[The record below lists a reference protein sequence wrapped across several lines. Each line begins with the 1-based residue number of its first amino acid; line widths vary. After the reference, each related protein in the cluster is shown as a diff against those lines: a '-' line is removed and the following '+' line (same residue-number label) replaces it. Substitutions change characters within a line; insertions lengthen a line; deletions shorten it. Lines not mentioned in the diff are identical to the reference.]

1 MVDRYCTVGWEF
13 DFKLVWKVSIYA
25 TWCTRQVSGV
35 QKILICVEHIEKSYK
50 LIFHYFLYENIWMTY
65 IYSTHVSGFRSG
77 YIQVDLYILPK
88 NIKQVFSVFADH
100 DPLLLS
106 TCNLRKFYMGVVLG
120 ITMILCILFK
130 SLLLSHSH
138 PISPYRNKYI
148 EISCEGTAALHH

>member
-1 MVDRYCTVGWEF
+1 
-13 DFKLVWKVSIYA
+13 
-25 TWCTRQVSGV
+25 
-35 QKILICVEHIEKSYK
+35 
-50 LIFHYFLYENIWMTY
+50 MTY
-65 IYSTHVSGFRSG
+65 IYSTHVSGFKSG

-88 NIKQVFSVFADH
+88 NIKQVFSAFADH

-106 TCNLRKFYMGVVLG
+106 TLAILENFMGVVLG
-120 ITMILCILFK
+120 ITMICILFK